1 MTRREVLMCRFVM
14 FGRQNVYFVKKR
26 FLLFSLYPLTA
37 GACPYGQGNHQPGQN
52 KTDHN
57 SGNELWP
64 VLLVYIEK
72 RILNLVPM
80 IIYRV

>member
-1 MTRREVLMCRFVM
+1 MYKILRCDTKQHIKYINTTRINTLRPESGDIECV
-14 FGRQNVYFVKKR
+14 
-26 FLLFSLYPLTA
+26 
-37 GACPYGQGNHQPGQN
+37 GACPYGQGNHHQPGQN

-57 SGNELWP
+57 SGNELWS
-64 VLLVYIEK
+64 VFRFYIEK